1 MHRSTDIDPVTSKKR
16 GVITEILIPLAVLG
30 AWIILQVW
38 VLPKFG
44 VRT

>member
-1 MHRSTDIDPVTSKKR
+1 MTQDVLWML
-16 GVITEILIPLAVLG
+16 GLLG
-30 AWIILQVW
+30 AWIALQLW

>member
-1 MHRSTDIDPVTSKKR
+1 MTQDALW
-16 GVITEILIPLAVLG
+16 ILGTLG
-30 AWIILQVW
+30 IWVALQLW

>member
-1 MHRSTDIDPVTSKKR
+1 MTQD
-16 GVITEILIPLAVLG
+16 VLWTLG
-30 AWIILQVW
+30 LLGIWFALQLW

>member
-1 MHRSTDIDPVTSKKR
+1 MTQDA
-16 GVITEILIPLAVLG
+16 LWLLG
-30 AWIILQVW
+30 LLGIWVALQLW